1 MRRLL
6 QRRRAF
12 GRLARLVPVL
22 GLLVMTGST
31 THSAVAADQSVAA
44 RASGN
49 CQLQSQDGRIKHVVN
64 LVFDNVHL
72 SRDNP
77 NVPSDLE
84 QMPNL
89 LNFVTDNGTMI
100 SHEHTPLISH
110 TGNDIVSSLTGLY
123 GDRTGIPVSN
133 ALGFY
138 RN

>member
-6 QRRRAF
+6 QQRRAF

-22 GLLVMTGST
+22 GLLVMAGST
-31 THSAVAADQSVAA
+31 THSAVAADQSAAA

-64 LVFDNVHL
+64 LA
-72 SRDNP
+72 RDNP

-89 LNFVTDNGTMI
+89 LNFVTGNGTMI

-123 GDRTGIPVSN
+123 GDR
-133 ALGFY
+133 
-138 RN
+138 